1 MALNNMLSSLSG
13 MNLLRND
20 SIPLDYTHD
29 ELAGGVGCMPEA
41 VVEVRTADEVSAV
54 MKLCAA
60 EGVPVTVRGAGTGKA
75 GGSVAVKGG
84 VVLSVKGMNQIL
96 DFDEAASTLTV
107 QPGVL
112 LQDVKAEAAKHGL
125 CYPPDPGEQ
134 TATVGGNASTN
145 ASGPSAVKYGTTKD
159 YVVDATLVLADGSTV
174 KLSDKPE

>member
-60 EGVPVTVRGAGTGKA
+60 EGVAVTVLRPAGMAEFDG
-75 GGSVAVKGG
+75 VKLN
-84 VVLSVKGMNQIL
+84 VVSDGEFIPEGERVRVSRVEGNRI
-96 DFDEAASTLTV
+96 V
-107 QPGVL
+107 V
-112 LQDVKAEAAKHGL
+112 VKAEA
-125 CYPPDPGEQ
+125 
-134 TATVGGNASTN
+134 
-145 ASGPSAVKYGTTKD
+145 
-159 YVVDATLVLADGSTV
+159 
-174 KLSDKPE
+174 